1 MKLMFVR
8 CGSSHFS
15 GDAHAAFPPNS
26 NDSFLSVPL
35 LCFMRS
41 RPTGVDPVKEIL
53 ETLTLQHSQ
62 LPTVHR
68 DIRGQDLSL
77 TFHRAQD
84 PQHFLSPLSMVTT
97 LTTPGGI
104 PTRSQR
110 THMARADKG
119 VSAGA
124 LMTTVQ
130 PAARAGAILR
140 VIMALGKFLYNEAM
154 SLWILK

>member
-1 MKLMFVR
+1 MRFESFQWGCSR
-8 CGSSHFS
+8 CVSSQFKRQLLERSATLLHEKSTNRGRSGKRNFGDLDAAPQSATYGASGHQRPRFITHFS
-15 GDAHAAFPPNS
+15 QSSRPAAFS
-26 NDSFLSVPL
+26 
-35 LCFMRS
+35 
-41 RPTGVDPVKEIL
+41 
-53 ETLTLQHSQ
+53 
-62 LPTVHR
+62 
-68 DIRGQDLSL
+68 
-77 TFHRAQD
+77 
-84 PQHFLSPLSMVTT
+84 LSPLSMVTT

-154 SLWILK
+154 SMLILK